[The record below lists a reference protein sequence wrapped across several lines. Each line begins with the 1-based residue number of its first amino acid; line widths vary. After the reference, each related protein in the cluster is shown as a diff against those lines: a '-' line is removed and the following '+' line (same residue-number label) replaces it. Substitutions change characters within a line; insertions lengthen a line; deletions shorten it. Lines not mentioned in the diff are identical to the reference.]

1 MKGKCII
8 IHRRNVSCQK
18 HPTAKVFIDI
28 KTMKHGGTY
37 EKEKNLAFEETCS
50 FNTFLL
56 T

>member
-1 MKGKCII
+1 MKRKEHINTSQKCI
-8 IHRRNVSCQK
+8 VLK
-18 HPTAKVFIDI
+18 HPKTKVFIDI